1 MNQDD
6 AWDEEFF
13 PPEPE
18 KGVRIIYRKGD
29 GAELQQ
35 DVINSSDPFFLQPSS
50 GLLARVTPIDEKG
63 RPGAS
68 WTVVVVE
75 LDERTIAFNHLVPL
89 TARNVIVTFEK
100 RGMSTHSVEVELTW
114 CRFDQPHRYTSG
126 GRFIL
131 PLGRTA

>member
-1 MNQDD
+1 MTPDD
-6 AWDEEFF
+6 DSCDESHDSHF
-13 PPEPE
+13 
-18 KGVRIIYRKGD
+18 
-29 GAELQQ
+29 ELVDLTDFSRQTLP
-35 DVINSSDPFFLQPSS
+35 NRSLR
-50 GLLARVTPIDEKG
+50 ARVTPLDELG
-63 RPGAS
+63 RPAAS

-100 RGMSTHSVEVELTW
+100 RGASTHSVEVELTW
-114 CRFDQPHRYTSG
+114 CRFDKRHQYTSG

>member
-1 MNQDD
+1 MTRDD
-6 AWDEEFF
+6 NGRDVTRESQREFVDLTEF
-13 PPEPE
+13 QIQALPN
-18 KGVRIIYRKGD
+18 RALR
-29 GAELQQ
+29 
-35 DVINSSDPFFLQPSS
+35 
-50 GLLARVTPIDEKG
+50 ARVTPLDELG
-63 RPGAS
+63 RPAAS

-89 TARNVIVTFEK
+89 TARRVIVTFEK

-114 CRFDQPHRYTSG
+114 CRFDQPHQYTSG

>member
-6 AWDEEFF
+6 AWDDEFF
-13 PPEPE
+13 LPEPE
-18 KGVRIIYRKGD
+18 QVDFRDFEI
-29 GAELQQ
+29 
-35 DVINSSDPFFLQPSS
+35 SSLPSTA
-50 GLLARVTPIDEKG
+50 LRARVTPLDEKG
-63 RPGAS
+63 KPGAS

>member
-6 AWDEEFF
+6 IWDREFF
-13 PPEPE
+13 STEPDE
-18 KGVRIIYRKGD
+18 VD
-29 GAELQQ
+29 L
-35 DVINSSDPFFLQPSS
+35 SSFQHSSLPSS
-50 GLLARVTPIDEKG
+50 ELRARVTPLDERG
-63 RPGAS
+63 CPGAS

-75 LDERTIAFNHLVPL
+75 LDERTIAFSHLVPL
-89 TARNVIVTFEK
+89 TARHVIVTFEK
-100 RGMSTHSVEVELTW
+100 RGMSTHSLEVELTW